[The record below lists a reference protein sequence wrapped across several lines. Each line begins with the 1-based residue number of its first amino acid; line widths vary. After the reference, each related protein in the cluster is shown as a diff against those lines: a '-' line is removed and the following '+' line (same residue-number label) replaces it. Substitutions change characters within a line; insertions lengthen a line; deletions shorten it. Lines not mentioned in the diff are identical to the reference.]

1 MWDFCSQLRMVIYQI
16 HLLVEMGRRRL
27 NAIQNNDVTQK
38 GAEVI
43 YDTDDDNVPLRPKLP
58 VENQMLEMYIDQ
70 RAKRSTTNIY
80 KQVT

>member
-1 MWDFCSQLRMVIYQI
+1 M
-16 HLLVEMGRRRL
+16 

-58 VENQMLEMYIDQ
+58 VENQMLEMKIDQ

>member
-1 MWDFCSQLRMVIYQI
+1 MKISLKWEEEDWMQFKMMMQP
-16 HLLVEMGRRRL
+16 
-27 NAIQNNDVTQK
+27 K

-58 VENQMLEMYIDQ
+58 VENQMLEMKGDQ
-70 RAKRSTTNIY
+70 PAKRSTTNIY

>member
-27 NAIQNNDVTQK
+27 NDNVTQK

>member
-1 MWDFCSQLRMVIYQI
+1 MKISLKWEEEDWMQFKMMMQP
-16 HLLVEMGRRRL
+16 
-27 NAIQNNDVTQK
+27 K

-58 VENQMLEMYIDQ
+58 VENQMLEMRIDQ
-70 RAKRSTTNIY
+70 QAKRSTTNIY